1 MTDIVSKEVRSK
13 MMSGIRGKNTK
24 PEIQV
29 RSLLH
34 KMGYRFRL
42 HRKDLPGKP
51 DIVLPK
57 YKVVV
62 FVHGCFW
69 HRHSGCRYAYTP
81 KSHIAF
87 WEEKFRKNIERDND
101 AQTKLE
107 NLNWKVLTVWGCET
121 SAVPA
126 LMAKLELFLTGYS
139 TSREDFVPIASQLT
153 GGNLEIY
160 SQST

>member
-57 YKVVV
+57 YKAVV
-62 FVHGCFW
+62 FVNGCFW

-81 KSHIAF
+81 KSRIAF
-87 WEEKFRKNIERDND
+87 WEEKFSKNIERDKD

-121 SAVPA
+121 SDVPA

-139 TSREDFVPIASQLT
+139 RSREGFDPIASQLT
-153 GGNLEIY
+153 GGN
-160 SQST
+160 S